1 MQFRLEKL
9 NKICFVGARVMDVET
24 CFFAKRS
31 QDGSL
36 VLLGSH
42 GLSFPNKVFLPAEII
57 FSQTEFLQ
65 YTDGPYEVQVTY
77 PMVHRLKSNYF
88 GGISK
93 ILPEIGEIDFIV
105 MSRQHR
111 GIVDRRE
118 CEAFIAL
125 GHVQNMIVAIDRT
138 KLTNSSDPTRH

>member
-1 MQFRLEKL
+1 MLFCKTFTGWF
-9 NKICFVGARVMDVET
+9 IGAIGD
-24 CFFAKRS
+24 ARS
-31 QDGSL
+31 VVSQKG
-36 VLLGSH
+36 
-42 GLSFPNKVFLPAEII
+42 FLPAEII

-65 YTDGPYEVQVTY
+65 YTDGPYEVQLTH

-138 KLTNSSDPTRH
+138 KLTNSFDPTRH

>member
-9 NKICFVGARVMDVET
+9 NNICFAGARVMDVET

-36 VLLGSH
+36 ALLGAH
-42 GLSFPNKVFLPAEII
+42 GLSFPNRVVLPAEII

-65 YTDGPYEVQVTY
+65 YTDGPYEVQLTH

-125 GHVQNMIVAIDRT
+125 GHVQNMIVALDRT
-138 KLTNSSDPTRH
+138 KLTNSFDPTKH

>member
-1 MQFRLEKL
+1 
-9 NKICFVGARVMDVET
+9 
-24 CFFAKRS
+24 
-31 QDGSL
+31 
-36 VLLGSH
+36 
-42 GLSFPNKVFLPAEII
+42 
-57 FSQTEFLQ
+57 
-65 YTDGPYEVQVTY
+65 
-77 PMVHRLKSNYF
+77 MVHRLKSNYF

-125 GHVQNMIVAIDRT
+125 GHVQNMIVAIDRK
-138 KLTNSSDPTRH
+138 KLTNSFDPTRH

>member
-1 MQFRLEKL
+1 
-9 NKICFVGARVMDVET
+9 MDVET

-31 QDGSL
+31 PDGSL
-36 VLLGSH
+36 ALLGAH
-42 GLSFPNKVFLPAEII
+42 GLTFPNKVSLPAEII

-65 YTDGPYEVQVTY
+65 YTDGPYEVQVTH

-125 GHVQNMIVAIDRT
+125 GHVQNMIVALDRT
-138 KLTNSSDPTRH
+138 KLTNSFDPTKH